1 MRTEPQV
8 VSSMKMYG
16 YIYILEEN
24 VLLITVCVVPRCHW
38 KFFVDSEG
46 SSTYIH
52 IKRSLESYKTMIN
65 KKRWG
70 YPDSVV
76 DTVKCSADCW

>member
-24 VLLITVCVVPRCHW
+24 LLLVTVCVVPRCH
-38 KFFVDSEG
+38 
-46 SSTYIH
+46 
-52 IKRSLESYKTMIN
+52 
-65 KKRWG
+65 
-70 YPDSVV
+70 
-76 DTVKCSADCW
+76 

>member
-24 VLLITVCVVPRCHW
+24 VLLITVRVVPRCHW

-76 DTVKCSADCW
+76 DTVKCSADW